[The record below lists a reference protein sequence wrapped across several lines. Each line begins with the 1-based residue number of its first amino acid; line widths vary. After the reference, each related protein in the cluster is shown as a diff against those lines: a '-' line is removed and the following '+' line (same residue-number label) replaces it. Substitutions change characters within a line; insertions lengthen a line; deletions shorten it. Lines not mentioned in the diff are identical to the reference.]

1 MYITNRFWLKYGM
14 ETDPMEVTTKE
25 HKTFDKAYAYAK
37 RYARGLRF
45 VSCTIETEDGK
56 VLYEIFS
63 HGAEV
68 TTKEHKTFD
77 KAYAYAKRYAR
88 GLRFVSCTIE
98 TEDGKVLYEIFSHG
112 ADEEDCRTEEEKKLM
127 EKEKII
133 KDMEENYGK

>member
-1 MYITNRFWLKYGM
+1 MEGGCIDKYFYIFIIQEKTMYITNRFWLKYGM

-63 HGAEV
+63 HGA
-68 TTKEHKTFD
+68 
-77 KAYAYAKRYAR
+77 
-88 GLRFVSCTIE
+88 
-98 TEDGKVLYEIFSHG
+98 
-112 ADEEDCRTEEEKKLM
+112 DEEDYRTEEEKKLM

>member
-14 ETDPMEVTTKE
+14 ETDPMEVTTKK

-45 VSCTIETEDGK
+45 I
-56 VLYEIFS
+56 
-63 HGAEV
+63 
-68 TTKEHKTFD
+68 
-77 KAYAYAKRYAR
+77 
-88 GLRFVSCTIE
+88 SCTIE

-112 ADEEDCRTEEEKKLM
+112 ADEEDYRTEEEKKLM

-133 KDMEENYGK
+133 KDMEKNYGK

>member
-14 ETDPMEVTTKE
+14 ETDP
-25 HKTFDKAYAYAK
+25 
-37 RYARGLRF
+37 L
-45 VSCTIETEDGK
+45 
-56 VLYEIFS
+56 
-63 HGAEV
+63 EV

-112 ADEEDCRTEEEKKLM
+112 ADEEDYRTEEEKKLM